1 MERENGQRRRRETVR
16 EEKRN
21 GERRGERKK
30 IDEGGRE
37 GRERKG

>member
-16 EEKRN
+16 EEKRK